1 MRQAICVL
9 GKAGPGVCAEACAC
23 QVPLVV
29 ERHHVM
35 PQEQAVLQWL
45 QESCCGLVVDS
56 LEQLPADLAEQAA
69 ACRQALTKLPPNDA
83 VFEVADFLQQLMSE
97 PGEASEGARLQGT
110 IKEIGQEGG
119 LILCPS
125 VPEERK
131 GKHPEVVIH
140 DVTSFS
146 KSCWNILL
154 KEVVFTP
161 KDLPLAIQHRVMS
174 GDATLA
180 RSSVLFTLA
189 LAQGGR
195 PFAKEVMIIPEPDTI
210 MVGEVVQFNPS
221 AGYGFVK
228 PASDSIFQQ
237 DVYFNIKDLSRALTP
252 EERATG
258 LIGLAC
264 RFTLRLTPDNRPQG
278 RKVEM
283 ISAFSGHV
291 PTAPVTV
298 TNTRFSYEPPPTA
311 LQPGV

>member
-1 MRQAICVL
+1 
-9 GKAGPGVCAEACAC
+9 
-23 QVPLVV
+23 
-29 ERHHVM
+29 
-35 PQEQAVLQWL
+35 
-45 QESCCGLVVDS
+45 
-56 LEQLPADLAEQAA
+56 
-69 ACRQALTKLPPNDA
+69 
-83 VFEVADFLQQLMSE
+83 
-97 PGEASEGARLQGT
+97 
-110 IKEIGQEGG
+110 
-119 LILCPS
+119 
-125 VPEERK
+125 
-131 GKHPEVVIH
+131 
-140 DVTSFS
+140 
-146 KSCWNILL
+146 
-154 KEVVFTP
+154 
-161 KDLPLAIQHRVMS
+161 MS

-264 RFTLRLTPDNRPQG
+264 RFTLRLTPDNR
-278 RKVEM
+278 
-283 ISAFSGHV
+283 SAFSGHV

>member
-1 MRQAICVL
+1 
-9 GKAGPGVCAEACAC
+9 
-23 QVPLVV
+23 
-29 ERHHVM
+29 
-35 PQEQAVLQWL
+35 
-45 QESCCGLVVDS
+45 
-56 LEQLPADLAEQAA
+56 
-69 ACRQALTKLPPNDA
+69 
-83 VFEVADFLQQLMSE
+83 
-97 PGEASEGARLQGT
+97 EASEGARLQGT

-125 VPEERK
+125 VPE
-131 GKHPEVVIH
+131 
-140 DVTSFS
+140 
-146 KSCWNILL
+146 
-154 KEVVFTP
+154 EVVFTP

-283 ISAFSGHV
+283 ISRGPLHA
-291 PTAPVTV
+291 
-298 TNTRFSYEPPPTA
+298 N
-311 LQPGV
+311 L